1 MTITTNDSP
10 SSEGP
15 WSRLLWLALALLA
28 AWLFWPVLFPV
39 HVEGFS
45 ASIVAL
51 GLLVAEG
58 SVRDFM
64 PFAPLNA
71 DYYGLT
77 KLGAVLGVAW
87 LSPLLGGEGAFRLLL
102 WGGMALTLGAS
113 AWLIRQW
120 SGSRWIVCA
129 ATLVL
134 MPGIAE
140 SGFFFNDNVLAAGLI
155 LPALAIILRWRSPVA
170 ALIAGALIGCA
181 VTVRTDMMV
190 LAATAVPLIAI
201 EQQSWRKAAIFTG
214 IAGATAIAVLFALYA
229 LVGATPIDAAR
240 VGALAV
246 TLWARTPD
254 PWRFLSV
261 ILLFCGLPG
270 LLLAA
275 LGAARLARVR
285 AWHRV
290 ALLAGVPVLFN
301 LILFGKMW
309 EVRQMLVLAPFVGA
323 LVARGIDAAIT
334 EAGARRW
341 GLPATLSL
349 VALFTLAGPILGYNF
364 SDGPRELTGRL
375 AGIVRWRGW
384 QETVRQDFARIDRL
398 VAATPDGRPLAIITD
413 GWNDDRYLHL
423 VLLERGFRR
432 APVPPACTMIGEA
445 MRSGSRTVVQLSMRQ
460 SFLKHWEVL
469 QPMRFERRVLPCL
482 AAIRAERVALLAT
495 GPRGAA
501 LLSTSPVKI
510 PDDLA
515 DDPLVATPVDGA
527 ALARLGVGYRRGAIG
542 AKGSPDI
549 ERAEQAVVSQSGF
562 SR

>member
-1 MTITTNDSP
+1 MTIATNGRP
-10 SSEGP
+10 SIG
-15 WSRLLWLALALLA
+15 RHAGAAFWLALALVA
-28 AWLFWPVLFPV
+28 AWLFWPMLSPV

-51 GLLVAEG
+51 GLHVAEG

-102 WGGMALTLGAS
+102 WGGMALTLGTS

-134 MPGIAE
+134 MPGVAE

-155 LPALAIILRWRSPVA
+155 LPALAIILRWRSPAA

-201 EQQSWRKAAIFTG
+201 ERRSWRKAAIVTG
-214 IAGATAIAVLFALYA
+214 IAGATAVAVLFALYA
-229 LVGATPIDAAR
+229 LVGATPIDAAK

-246 TLWARTPD
+246 SLWARTPD

-270 LLLAA
+270 LVLAA

-285 AWHRV
+285 AWYRL

-309 EVRQMLVLAPFVGA
+309 EVRQLLVLAPFVGA
-323 LVARGIDAAIT
+323 LVARGIDAAVT

-349 VALFTLAGPILGYNF
+349 VALFSLAGPILGYNF

-384 QETVRQDFARIDRL
+384 QEAVRQDFARIDRL
-398 VAATPDGRPLAIITD
+398 VAATPGGRPHAIITD

-423 VLLERGFRR
+423 TLLERGFRR
-432 APVPPACTMIGEA
+432 APLPPACTMIAEA

-469 QPMRFERRVLPCL
+469 QPMRFERRALPCL
-482 AAIRAERVALLAT
+482 AAIRAEQVTLLAT

-501 LLSTSPVKI
+501 LLSASPVQI

-515 DDPLVATPVDGA
+515 DDPLVARPVDGA
-527 ALARLGVGYRRGAIG
+527 ALARLGFGYRRGAIG
-542 AKGSPDI
+542 AKGSPDV
-549 ERAEQAVVSQSGF
+549 ERAEQAVVSQSRF